1 MTNKPML
8 SVQRELLEI
17 YTGRKEGDWV
27 EAAHELRTLL
37 DKPSV
42 EPEPYGWVQ
51 TAGKCINQITQE
63 WDVVEGWTE
72 KGYLWK
78 ALYTESPA
86 QHQGEPAVA
95 IGEDQSFAK
104 WMHEVVEFTHS
115 GGKVSKIQRR
125 DIVGLS
131 EEKWAFYAWKGRAK
145 LAEQPAPVAVVMP
158 ELDFSFEHWW
168 KTSGQYCRAG
178 GGDYEKTFGYRAYEA
193 ALAEVARLNGVK
205 P

>member
-8 SVQRELLEI
+8 SVERDLIQRIADHCKFWIDHPYLEAI
-17 YTGRKEGDWV
+17 ADV
-27 EAAHELRTLL
+27 EVKLRTLL

-86 QHQGEPAVA
+86 QHQGEVA
-95 IGEDQSFAK
+95 QL
-104 WMHEVVEFTHS
+104 HEEIERLLIRGQNCS
-115 GGKVSKIQRR
+115 NKVAT
-125 DIVGLS
+125 L
-131 EEKWAFYAWKGRAK
+131 RAQ